1 MAFLKGSRMEPQVSA
16 QYASVFMV
24 AAMAIGALVSLIVIV
39 ITVLA
44 YCKIAAK
51 MGYSWATG
59 LLMLVPIANI
69 VLLLYLAFVDWP
81 IHGELRQLRQRC
93 GELPA

>member
-24 AAMAIGALVSLIVIV
+24 AAMAIGALVGLIVIAV
-39 ITVLA
+39 TVLV

-51 MGYSWATG
+51 MGYNWALG

-69 VLLLYLAFVDWP
+69 ILLLYLAFADWP
-81 IHGELRQLRQRC
+81 IQRELRQLKQRC
-93 GELPA
+93 GESPA